1 MNKSIFAIAGAA
13 LLGVAGFAGQATLSA
28 VEAQNDAKAPVIL
41 TVSMDTVIAQSKAG
55 KTIPGQAE
63 EVRKSVAAEL
73 DGENAKL
80 QKDIENFQKNAE
92 LMSDEVKQK
101 TAQELQVRYQQELP
115 ARAQLADQAFRV
127 ALQNAQVKIVNAAQ
141 PIMKDIIDRRGAT
154 VMLDRSSV
162 LYAAVETD
170 VTQEVIAALDKKMDS
185 VEVEKFTLAELEKQ
199 LKEAAAKAQSE
210 AAKKK

>member
-41 TVSMDTVIAQSKAG
+41 TVSMDMVIAQSKAG

-63 EVRKSVAAEL
+63 EVRNSVAAEL
-73 DGENAKL
+73 EGENAKL

-199 LKEAAAKAQSE
+199 LKEAAAKAQSD